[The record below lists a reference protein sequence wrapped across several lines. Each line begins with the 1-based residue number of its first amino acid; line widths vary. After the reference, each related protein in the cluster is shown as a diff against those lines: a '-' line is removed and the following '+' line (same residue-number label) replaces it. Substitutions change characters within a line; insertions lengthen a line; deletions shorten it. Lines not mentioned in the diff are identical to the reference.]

1 MGFLLLIAFS
11 IYGLECMC
19 DSLECNRGKN
29 TLDDRPEPK
38 VPRFDE
44 NPEPES
50 RAKRPAS
57 SHPPVRPG
65 TGTEGIAHRTA
76 DKDTD
81 GEDSIDELEYMR
93 HFFH

>member
-11 IYGLECMC
+11 MYGLECMC
-19 DSLECNRGKN
+19 HECDLKK
-29 TLDDRPEPK
+29 TLD
-38 VPRFDE
+38 
-44 NPEPES
+44 N
-50 RAKRPAS
+50 RPAS
-57 SHPPVRPG
+57 KDSLDNEPLETDSRARRPASGRLPVRPRTCAG
-65 TGTEGIAHRTA
+65 GICLRVA

>member
-19 DSLECNRGKN
+19 HECDLKK
-29 TLDDRPEPK
+29 TLD
-38 VPRFDE
+38 
-44 NPEPES
+44 N
-50 RAKRPAS
+50 RPAS
-57 SHPPVRPG
+57 GDSLDNEPLETDSRAGRPASGRLSVRRG
-65 TGTEGIAHRTA
+65 TISRGMYRRAA

-93 HFFH
+93 HFYH

>member
-11 IYGLECMC
+11 VYGLGCIC
-19 DSLECNRGKN
+19 HECNLKKA
-29 TLDDRPEPK
+29 LDNRPASK
-38 VPRFDE
+38 VPPDDAHH
-44 NPEPES
+44 EPDS

-57 SHPPVRPG
+57 GRLSGRSG
-65 TGTEGIAHRTA
+65 TISRGMYRRAA

>member
-11 IYGLECMC
+11 IYGLGCMC
-19 DSLECNRGKN
+19 HECDLKK
-29 TLDDRPEPK
+29 TLDDRPASKPHPDNDHSEPD
-38 VPRFDE
+38 R
-44 NPEPES
+44 

-57 SHPPVRPG
+57 SRPPVRPG
-65 TGTEGIAHRTA
+65 TGAEGISHRTA